1 MIHGLSFLEWIN
13 LFCSPQLKTMQQKNL
28 KPCDPTLATISVACS
43 KALEL
48 DLAEVLLDQI
58 TNCPYPYPYNSFLE
72 ACDAMVS

>member
-1 MIHGLSFLEWIN
+1 
-13 LFCSPQLKTMQQKNL
+13 MQQKNL